1 VKWFLTFIEQTR
13 LKLEEEKRALVSFV
27 TDIDV
32 HMRERTSFTSSLP
45 RLSFNTPR
53 SSLGGSSSSGGIRR
67 RSLGAVLIESTN
79 MKLGTGLGEVKEETE
94 EKENLDT
101 VDTV

>member
-1 VKWFLTFIEQTR
+1 MEWFLTFIEQTR

-53 SSLGGSSSSGGIRR
+53 SSFGGSSGSGGNRR

-79 MKLGTGLGEVKEETE
+79 MKLGAGLGEVKEETE